1 MSNKK
6 IAFIGAGNMAT
17 AIIDGMLRNKTKE
30 PSLIYVYDLDHAKL
44 EIMQKK
50 NINISAS
57 ACEAVENSDII
68 VLAVKPQNYE
78 EVLVGIKDV
87 VTKQKIFVSIAA
99 GISTGYVMRTLET
112 ACPVVRVMPNTP
124 LLLGYGATAMC
135 RPESISDE
143 DFNEIYNMFALS
155 GEVCLFP
162 ESKMNEVISIN
173 GSSPAYFY
181 LFALAMRE
189 YAEEV
194 GFDGDTALKLIAKTL
209 EGSAHMITE
218 SGDSLET
225 LIQKVSSKGGTTI
238 AALDAMKAKGVTE
251 AIKEGMAACT
261 KRAEELGK

>member
-1 MSNKK
+1 MEGFLLSNKK

-99 GISTGYVMRTLET
+99 GISTGYVTRTLET
-112 ACPVVRVMPNTP
+112 A
-124 LLLGYGATAMC
+124 
-135 RPESISDE
+135 
-143 DFNEIYNMFALS
+143 YNMFALS

-209 EGSAHMITE
+209 EGSAHMIPE

-225 LIQKVSSKGGTTI
+225 LIFV
-238 AALDAMKAKGVTE
+238 E
-251 AIKEGMAACT
+251 F
-261 KRAEELGK
+261 